1 MLQRNILDPELE
13 TRAMQNLF
21 GDGPNARFPF
31 MPTAL
36 TTPPMWFAAQATAS
50 CDMALFWMKQWS
62 KYASFEAMPAAT
74 FMRMWPTASERTPA
88 PPADTPAD
96 IAFGPATD
104 ALPDVEAPPVDAA
117 KVLGIET
124 VLPDP
129 EPFPDIAEPVA
140 EAAMAIAD
148 ELTRIVGIGPRL
160 AAGLAKE
167 GVTTFAQIA
176 AWKAADL
183 ARFDKALDL
192 KGRAVRDAWVA
203 QAKRFAEAAGT

>member
-1 MLQRNILDPELE
+1 
-13 TRAMQNLF
+13 
-21 GDGPNARFPF
+21 
-31 MPTAL
+31 
-36 TTPPMWFAAQATAS
+36 MWFAAGATAS
-50 CDMALFWMKQWS
+50 FDVALFWMKQWS
-62 KYASFEAMPAAT
+62 KFASFDAIPAT
-74 FMRMWPTASERTPA
+74 SFMRYWPQTAERTPA

-117 KVLGIET
+117 KVLGLEAA
-124 VLPDP
+124 PP
-129 EPFPDIAEPVA
+129 EPEPVPDIAEPVA
-140 EAAMAIAD
+140 EATLAVAD

-167 GVTTFAQIA
+167 GVTAFSQIA
-176 AWKAADL
+176 AWTADDL

-203 QAKRFAEAAGT
+203 QAWRFAESAGT